1 MGGSES
7 KVVWTQ
13 PGPEYLPNYDG
24 SKPVCTWAPDSCKE
38 PILSAKGIAAL
49 APITVMEVMKDAVK
63 KFGPAVA
70 LREQNA
76 EGKWREITWNDYY
89 KQVNQA
95 AKSLIRLGLQPFQ
108 SVNVIGFNSPEWF
121 IADLAAIFAGGKAA
135 GIYTTNA
142 PPACK
147 YIAEHSEAR
156 VVFVEDLVQLK
167 KFLAIRDELPLL
179 TAIVIYRSGIE
190 VPADANVEGKARV
203 LTWNQ
208 FMEVANQPEAGAGA
222 AAAAAAAPGDL
233 DAQLAT
239 RIANQ
244 KPGHCCTLIYT
255 SGTTGNPKAV
265 MISHDNVTWTAQA
278 TVKCLPENP
287 TPADGDQIV
296 SFLPLS
302 HIAAQMLDIH
312 AGMAICRSGLNNSTV
327 SFAKPDALK
336 GSLPATLKSV
346 RPTLFFGVPRVWEKI
361 QEKMV
366 AVGKETK
373 GLKKSIATWAK
384 AKGASK
390 NAEAQVGGSQEKPWF
405 FGMADSIVFSKV
417 KGALGLDRC
426 RFCLSGAAPIRKE
439 TVDYFAQLD
448 LYIHEIYGMSENS
461 GPQNMNRHNYK
472 KSGSCGPPL
481 PGVEVKIDHVAAR
494 GDKPGNGEVCFRG
507 RHIMMGYMKSEEKTR
522 GAIDADGWMH
532 SEDIG
537 RIDENGLLYIT
548 GRIKDLII
556 GAGGENIAPVPVQDA
571 IKDKLPGISNVVMI
585 GDKRKYNVALVT
597 LPAKLGEDGSFTD
610 ELEGAALEVN
620 PAVKT
625 VSAAI
630 KDPVWQKYIF
640 EGIKAA
646 NKLAVSNAS
655 VVQKFRVLPFDFLE
669 KTGELTATLKL
680 KRNVV
685 EEKNLALI
693 EEMYNEPEEAAP
705 KPAAAAAETK
715 EAPAQP
721 AAAAAAAP

>member
-1 MGGSES
+1 
-7 KVVWTQ
+7 
-13 PGPEYLPNYDG
+13 
-24 SKPVCTWAPDSCKE
+24 
-38 PILSAKGIAAL
+38 
-49 APITVMEVMKDAVK
+49 
-63 KFGPAVA
+63 
-70 LREQNA
+70 
-76 EGKWREITWNDYY
+76 
-89 KQVNQA
+89 
-95 AKSLIRLGLQPFQ
+95 
-108 SVNVIGFNSPEWF
+108 
-121 IADLAAIFAGGKAA
+121 
-135 GIYTTNA
+135 
-142 PPACK
+142 
-147 YIAEHSEAR
+147 
-156 VVFVEDLVQLK
+156 
-167 KFLAIRDELPLL
+167 
-179 TAIVIYRSGIE
+179 
-190 VPADANVEGKARV
+190 
-203 LTWNQ
+203 
-208 FMEVANQPEAGAGA
+208 
-222 AAAAAAAPGDL
+222 
-233 DAQLAT
+233 
-239 RIANQ
+239 
-244 KPGHCCTLIYT
+244 
-255 SGTTGNPKAV
+255 
-265 MISHDNVTWTAQA
+265 
-278 TVKCLPENP
+278 
-287 TPADGDQIV
+287 
-296 SFLPLS
+296 
-302 HIAAQMLDIH
+302 
-312 AGMAICRSGLNNSTV
+312 
-327 SFAKPDALK
+327 
-336 GSLPATLKSV
+336 
-346 RPTLFFGVPRVWEKI
+346 
-361 QEKMV
+361 
-366 AVGKETK
+366 
-373 GLKKSIATWAK
+373 
-384 AKGASK
+384 
-390 NAEAQVGGSQEKPWF
+390 
-405 FGMADSIVFSKV
+405 
-417 KGALGLDRC
+417 
-426 RFCLSGAAPIRKE
+426 
-439 TVDYFAQLD
+439 
-448 LYIHEIYGMSENS
+448 
-461 GPQNMNRHNYK
+461 MNRHNYK